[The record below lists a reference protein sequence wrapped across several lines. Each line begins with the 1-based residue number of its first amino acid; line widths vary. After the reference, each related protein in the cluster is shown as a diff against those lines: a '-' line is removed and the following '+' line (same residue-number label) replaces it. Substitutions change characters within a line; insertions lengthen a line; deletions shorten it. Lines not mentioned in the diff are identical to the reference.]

1 MSYFYKNLYFLPL
14 PSPSL
19 PSVFSALLA
28 VVAWLVMP
36 GLEWTVG
43 LVQVRTGGRTAVCMG
58 MVEVDWLLTAAWCR
72 VDHILAWPTRRS
84 TAHI

>member
-28 VVAWLVMP
+28 VVAWLVLP
-36 GLEWTVG
+36 GLWAVM
-43 LVQVRTGGRTAVCMG
+43 LVQVGTGWRTAVSMG
-58 MVEVDWLLTAAWCR
+58 MVKVDLLLTTSLCR
-72 VDHILAWPTRRS
+72 VDHILTRPTRRG
-84 TAHI
+84 TTHI